1 MDIYLL
7 RHAIAAPLDEDNHF
21 EDAERALTPAGSKKM
36 HDASLGLK
44 ELNPGFELVAS
55 SPMVRAR
62 ETAEIVAEV
71 LKFKD
76 RIQLWEE
83 LAPGAPMEAILRRLQ
98 DLQDNASAL
107 LVGHQP
113 DLGSLASYLIYGS
126 DQISLALK
134 KGGLCRIEVTELS
147 PQSRGNLLWMLPPK
161 ILRMIGGQRT
171 HFRSSAV

>member
-7 RHAIAAPLDEDNHF
+7 RHAIAAPLGEDNHF

-36 HDASLGLK
+36 RDASLGLK
-44 ELNPGFELVAS
+44 ELSPGFDLVAS
-55 SPMVRAR
+55 SPLVRAR
-62 ETAEIVAEV
+62 ETAEIVADV

-83 LAPGAPMEAILRRLQ
+83 LAPGAPIEGVLRKLQ

-113 DLGSLASYLIYGS
+113 DIGSLASTLIFGS
-126 DQISLALK
+126 HQISLGFK
-134 KGGLCRIEVTELS
+134 KGGLCRIEVTELP

-161 ILRMIGGQRT
+161 ILRMIGGR
-171 HFRSSAV
+171 

>member
-7 RHAIAAPLDEDNHF
+7 RHAIAAPLGEDNHF

-36 HDASLGLK
+36 RDASLGLK
-44 ELNPGFELVAS
+44 ELSPGFDLVAS
-55 SPMVRAR
+55 SPLVRAR
-62 ETAEIVAEV
+62 ETAEIVADV

-83 LAPGAPMEAILRRLQ
+83 LAPGAPIEGILRKLR

-113 DLGSLASYLIYGS
+113 DIGLLASYLIFGS
-126 DQISLALK
+126 DQISLAFK
-134 KGGLCRIEVTELS
+134 KGGLCRIEVTALP

-161 ILRMIGGQRT
+161 ILRMIGGI
-171 HFRSSAV
+171 